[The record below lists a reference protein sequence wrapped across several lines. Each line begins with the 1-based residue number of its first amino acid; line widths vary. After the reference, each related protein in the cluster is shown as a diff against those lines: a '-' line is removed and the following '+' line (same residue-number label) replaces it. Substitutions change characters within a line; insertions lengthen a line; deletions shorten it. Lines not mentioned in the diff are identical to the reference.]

1 MTALLCFIKVR
12 ENFNYRSIKMK
23 YFGHGLSEQHK
34 ELNSIIR
41 KSSETQRSK
50 DLFLQIHAKLH
61 PSVVSDTDR
70 NEVDNLLCDLKQN
83 EYAVMPAS
91 KDETI
96 AWVLWHIARIEDLT
110 MNILVAREEQVFN
123 QDWRERLNSRI
134 TDTGNALTDDEIME
148 LSRTINTEQLIC
160 YRNAVAHKTRDII
173 RSLSAADLKRRV
185 RQGDIDKILSVGG
198 VTQQE
203 NSIWLLDFWGK
214 KDVAGILLMPPAR
227 HVMLHLNDCC
237 KWKEYI
243 RTKKTFFRS

>member
-1 MTALLCFIKVR
+1 
-12 ENFNYRSIKMK
+12 MK

-70 NEVDNLLCDLKQN
+70 NEVDNLLCDLKQD
-83 EYAVMPAS
+83 EYAVMPTS

-148 LSRTINTEQLIC
+148 LSRTINTCLL
-160 YRNAVAHKTRDII
+160 YTSPSPRD
-173 RSLSAADLKRRV
+173 RQKSRMPSSA
-185 RQGDIDKILSVGG
+185 
-198 VTQQE
+198 
-203 NSIWLLDFWGK
+203 
-214 KDVAGILLMPPAR
+214 
-227 HVMLHLNDCC
+227 
-237 KWKEYI
+237 
-243 RTKKTFFRS
+243 

>member
-1 MTALLCFIKVR
+1 
-12 ENFNYRSIKMK
+12 MK

-83 EYAVMPAS
+83 EYAVMPTR

-185 RQGDIDKILSVGG
+185 RQDDIDKILSVGG

-214 KDVAGILLMPPAR
+214 RMWRVYCLCRLPA
-227 HVMLHLNDCC
+227 M
-237 KWKEYI
+237 
-243 RTKKTFFRS
+243 

>member
-1 MTALLCFIKVR
+1 
-12 ENFNYRSIKMK
+12 MK

-83 EYAVMPAS
+83 EYAVMPTR

>member
-1 MTALLCFIKVR
+1 
-12 ENFNYRSIKMK
+12 MK

-83 EYAVMPAS
+83 EYAVMPTR

-123 QDWRERLNSRI
+123 QDWRERLNSQI

-185 RQGDIDKILSVGG
+185 RQDDIDKILSVGG

>member
-1 MTALLCFIKVR
+1 
-12 ENFNYRSIKMK
+12 MK
-23 YFGHGLSEQHK
+23 YFGHGLSVQHK

-83 EYAVMPAS
+83 EYAVMPTR

-185 RQGDIDKILSVGG
+185 RQDDIEKILSVGG

-227 HVMLHLNDCC
+227 HVMLHLNDSC
-237 KWKEYI
+237 KWKESI

>member
-1 MTALLCFIKVR
+1 
-12 ENFNYRSIKMK
+12 MK

-83 EYAVMPAS
+83 EYAVMPTR

-185 RQGDIDKILSVGG
+185 RQDDIDKILSVGG

-237 KWKEYI
+237 KWKEFI

>member
-1 MTALLCFIKVR
+1 
-12 ENFNYRSIKMK
+12 MK

-83 EYAVMPAS
+83 EYAVMPTR

-185 RQGDIDKILSVGG
+185 RQDDIDKILSVGG

-214 KDVAGILLMPPAR
+214 KSLCMSPLLLANWYA
-227 HVMLHLNDCC
+227 LL
-237 KWKEYI
+237 
-243 RTKKTFFRS
+243 